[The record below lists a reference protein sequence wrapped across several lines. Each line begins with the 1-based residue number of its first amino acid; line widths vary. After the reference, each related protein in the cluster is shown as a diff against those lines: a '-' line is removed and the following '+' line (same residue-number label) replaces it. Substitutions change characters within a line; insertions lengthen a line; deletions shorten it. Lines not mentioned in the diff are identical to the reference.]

1 MMAVFVVRFIMELPA
16 VKSILDANWDWHL
29 PVNVEYIA
37 SKLGIKVSILNP
49 WNSENEG
56 LSGLAEIDNNGFRVI
71 HYNNSES
78 KNRQRFTMAH
88 ELGHHVLNHVN
99 PQNPCFRDDTN
110 TFNSNSPVWQE
121 REANNFAAQLLMP
134 LDAIKTMLFVK
145 GISNIKQLAD
155 IFQVSEAAMYYRLKN
170 LGYLT
175 I

>member
-1 MMAVFVVRFIMELPA
+1 MELPA
-16 VKSILDANWDWHL
+16 VKNILDANWDWRL
-29 PVNVEYIA
+29 PVNIEDIA
-37 SKLGIKVSILNP
+37 VKLNIKVDSISPFNP
-49 WNSENEG
+49 EHNDYRG
-56 LSGLAEIDNNGFRVI
+56 LSGLAEINNQGQRVI
-71 HYNNSES
+71 YCNSTES
-78 KNRQRFTMAH
+78 INRNRFTLAH

-99 PQNPCFRDDTN
+99 PQNPCFRDDSN
-110 TFNSNSPVWQE
+110 TFRSNSPVWQE

-145 GISNIKQLAD
+145 GISNIKQLAE